1 MERLCCGACAS
12 KMQSHQQANRVS
24 IDAALRL
31 QSLAPIRNVAL
42 SEHKLKSGQYQH
54 RLFALMAEVAASL
67 SYSIP
72 IIIPIMRT
80 GSPTLK
86 YCCRRW
92 RHSKTAADPHAV
104 AFQLVFVV
112 SNAAS
117 LVVVIVVVR
126 VIKNLLASNL
136 PKVAT

>member
-12 KMQSHQQANRVS
+12 KMQSHQQATRVS

-42 SEHKLKSGQYQH
+42 SEHKLKSGQYQR

-72 IIIPIMRT
+72 IIPIMRT
-80 GSPTLK
+80 GRPTLK
-86 YCCRRW
+86 YVIYFIKKIV
-92 RHSKTAADPHAV
+92 SE
-104 AFQLVFVV
+104 QLAQGCYL
-112 SNAAS
+112 S
-117 LVVVIVVVR
+117 
-126 VIKNLLASNL
+126 
-136 PKVAT
+136 